1 MDTTALDAAARRY
14 RLAEAELDKARAE
27 LTAEV
32 ATVLDGNE
40 ERGAQAD
47 VARRTGWSRE
57 QIRQIMQRHAKA
69 KRATQASSEPAK

>member
-14 RLAEAELDKARAE
+14 RRAEAALDKARTD

-32 ATVLDGNE
+32 VALLQSTD
-40 ERGAQAD
+40 ERGAQAE

-57 QIRQIMQRHAKA
+57 QIRQIM
-69 KRATQASSEPAK
+69 RAAAADRRPDAEEE

>member
-14 RLAEAELDKARAE
+14 RRAEAALDRARAE

-32 ATVLDGNE
+32 LAVLRSTD
-40 ERGAQAD
+40 ERGAQAE

-57 QIRQIMQRHAKA
+57 QIRQIV
-69 KRATQASSEPAK
+69 RAAEAEQPAGE

>member
-14 RLAEAELDKARAE
+14 RRAEAALDKARTE

-32 ATVLDGNE
+32 VACLRSTD

-57 QIRQIMQRHAKA
+57 QIRQIM
-69 KRATQASSEPAK
+69 RAAEATPPAAE

>member
-14 RLAEAELDKARAE
+14 RRAEAALDRARAE
-27 LTAEV
+27 LITEV
-32 ATVLDGNE
+32 VAVLEGNE

-57 QIRQIMQRHAKA
+57 QIRQIMQRNAET
-69 KRATQASSEPAK
+69 KRAESASTE